1 MQEPER
7 NWHKIFFYLSLSLLC
22 TRMEEPQV
30 QEPKGKSHKCKSHK
44 CKSHKCKRQRLP
56 LMFPKQ
62 SQKNASRVA
71 SGKRLVERNRLA
83 RKAKKKKDAAKA
95 EAASPLIAQKP
106 IPQKLIPQKEDNISN
121 VSGFYIL
128 FIVGFPVSLVG
139 LYYKRQE
146 VMAVI
151 GSQPQQLSPPPP
163 DPAASPPQQPAK
175 MGHIRPMD

>member
-83 RKAKKKKDAAKA
+83 RKAKKKKRRGQSRGRITANCSKA
-95 EAASPLIAQKP
+95 NSSKANSSKRGQHIERVWLLHS
-106 IPQKLIPQKEDNISN
+106 
-121 VSGFYIL
+121 FYCW
-128 FIVGFPVSLVG
+128 FPRLACRPVLQTPRGNGCDWEPATATVT
-139 LYYKRQE
+139 
-146 VMAVI
+146 ATP
-151 GSQPQQLSPPPP
+151 GSSCITTTTT
-163 DPAASPPQQPAK
+163 S
-175 MGHIRPMD
+175 